1 MLVREGKGPVDV
13 GGSER
18 DRSGELEYWS
28 ERKDSE
34 GRLANHWFE
43 HFYTTHFGLSLADYT
58 GKRVLD
64 IGCGPRGSLEWA
76 TTARERVGLDP
87 LADDYARLGA
97 AEHSMDYVAAGAESI
112 PFPDGY
118 FDIVCSFNSLD
129 HVDDLDC
136 AIGEIKRVVRIG
148 GLVLLLT
155 DVHEEPTP
163 QEPICFGW
171 DVVDVLGPELAPQVM
186 ACFEK
191 SGGGMYQSVKKAIL
205 FDHAGPAGRY
215 GVLSVRFVRVDTELT
230 EPGSDPGA
238 RKADDTGARRQPRGR
253 WWSRVRSRGP
263 ESR

>member
-1 MLVREGKGPVDV
+1 VDA
-13 GGSER
+13 GSSER
-18 DRSGELEYWS
+18 DRSGELSYWS

-34 GRLANHWFE
+34 GLLENYWFE

-76 TTARERVGLDP
+76 TTALEQVGLDP
-87 LADDYARLGA
+87 LADEYLRLGA
-97 AEHSMDYVAAGAESI
+97 DEHSMVYVAAGAESI

-118 FDIVCSFNSLD
+118 FDVVCSFNSLD
-129 HVDDLDC
+129 HVDDLDG

-171 DVVDVLGPELAPQVM
+171 DVVDLFGPELAPQ
-186 ACFEK
+186 AITCYEK
-191 SGGGMYQSVKKAIL
+191 SGGGMYQSVEQAVL
-205 FDHAGPAGRY
+205 FDHADPVLRY
-215 GVLSVRFVRVDTELT
+215 GVLSARFVRVKREV
-230 EPGSDPGA
+230 EAPGCDPDSRPAARSGAPVSDCATLDG
-238 RKADDTGARRQPRGR
+238 
-253 WWSRVRSRGP
+253 
-263 ESR
+263 

>member
-1 MLVREGKGPVDV
+1 LEDW
-13 GGSER
+13 SITER
-18 DRSGELEYWS
+18 DRSGELAYWS

-43 HFYTTHFGLSLADYT
+43 RFYTTHFGLSLADYT
-58 GKRVLD
+58 DKRVLD

-87 LADDYARLGA
+87 LADEYRQLGSD
-97 AEHSMDYVAAGAESI
+97 EHSMVYVAAGAESI

-129 HVDDLDC
+129 HVDNLHD
-136 AIGEIKRVVRIG
+136 AIGEIKRVARVG

-171 DVVDVLGPELAPQVM
+171 DVVDVCGPELVPQTI
-186 ACFEK
+186 ACYEK
-191 SGGGMYQSVKKAIL
+191 SASGMYQSVEQAVL
-205 FDHAGPAGRY
+205 FDHADPARRY
-215 GVLSVRFVRVDTELT
+215 GILSARFVRVKPEL
-230 EPGSDPGA
+230 ELPGCDPDPQQPDDLAPPDGPV
-238 RKADDTGARRQPRGR
+238 RKRR
-253 WWSRVRSRGP
+253 WWTETIWSRN
-263 ESR
+263 